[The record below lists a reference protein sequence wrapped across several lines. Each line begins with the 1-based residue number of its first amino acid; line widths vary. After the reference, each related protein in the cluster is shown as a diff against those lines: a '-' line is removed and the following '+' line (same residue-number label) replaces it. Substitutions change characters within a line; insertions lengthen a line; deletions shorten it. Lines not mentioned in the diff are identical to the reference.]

1 MEATKKNSEGPR
13 NNVLFERA
21 GKFLTFVLDNEE
33 YGLEILKVRE
43 IIGVMDITTVP
54 RMPDYIKGVIN
65 LRGKVITVNDLRIK
79 FEMKTVEDTE
89 ETCIIVVDMGDAEVG
104 IMVDKV
110 SEVVDITTEQ
120 LEETPSFG
128 TNVETEFILGMGKMQ
143 NKVVILLDIDK
154 VLTKASDLRAVK
166 DISEEVEPRKE
177 VEVVDAGAED
187 VGAEDVGA
195 EDALKEVV

>member
-187 VGAEDVGA
+187 VGAED
-195 EDALKEVV
+195 ALKEVV

>member
-154 VLTKASDLRAVK
+154 VLTKANDLRAVK

-187 VGAEDVGA
+187 VGAED
-195 EDALKEVV
+195 ALKEVV